1 MPSTWYFHVGKST
14 FETSL
19 GGHFFGQ
26 IFGANHLLGR
36 NIKTLLKVIV
46 ASIQKISNDAHS

>member
-1 MPSTWYFHVGKST
+1 VCTVLVILAGKIS
-14 FETSL
+14 
-19 GGHFFGQ
+19 
-26 IFGANHLLGR
+26 GANHLLGG